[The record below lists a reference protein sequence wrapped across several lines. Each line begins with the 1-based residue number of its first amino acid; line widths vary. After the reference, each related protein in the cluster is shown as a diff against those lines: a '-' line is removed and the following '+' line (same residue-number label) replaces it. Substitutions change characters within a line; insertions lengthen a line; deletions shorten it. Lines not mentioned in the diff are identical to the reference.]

1 VDASDEKLGVGMKK
15 KHDDWDVKVIG
26 ADEDKPKVE
35 PTKKKSLKD
44 LVAYLHDRTSGMSMS
59 LNAPINGPAMMKIFS
74 SMIAESVTHEQIYQM
89 IDLFADD
96 IKRIPLKEQETP
108 WRAFAARRGE
118 LFKRVQGS
126 TVQTTSEPM
135 KFDPRLEK
143 YLED

>member
-1 VDASDEKLGVGMKK
+1 MKK

-35 PTKKKSLKD
+35 PQKGPSLKK
-44 LVAYLHDRTSGMSMS
+44 LVMYLQDRTTGMSMS
-59 LNAPINGPAMMKIFS
+59 LNAPVNGPAMMKIFS
-74 SMIAESVTHEQIYQM
+74 TMIADSVTHDQIYQM

-96 IKRIPLKEQETP
+96 IKRTPLKEQETP

-126 TVQTTSEPM
+126 TVQSTSEEM

-143 YLED
+143 YLEG

>member
-1 VDASDEKLGVGMKK
+1 MKK

-26 ADEDKPKVE
+26 ADEDAPKQPVVPE
-35 PTKKKSLKD
+35 KKLGITYMLRYFRD
-44 LVAYLHDRTSGMSMS
+44 VTTSTSMT
-59 LNAPINGPAMMKIFS
+59 LNAPVNGPAMLKIFKDMLS
-74 SMIAESVTHEQIYQM
+74 NSVTPTQIYHM

-96 IKRIPLKEQETP
+96 IKHTPLKEQQPP
-108 WRAFAARRGE
+108 WIAFAARRGE

>member
-1 VDASDEKLGVGMKK
+1 VKK

-26 ADEDKPKVE
+26 ADEDKPKAE
-35 PTKKKSLKD
+35 PTKKKNLKD

-59 LNAPINGPAMMKIFS
+59 LNAPVNGPAMMKIFS
-74 SMIAESVTHEQIYQM
+74 TMVADSVTHEQIYQM

-96 IKRIPLKEQETP
+96 IKRTPLKEQETP

-118 LFKRVQGS
+118 LFARVQGS
-126 TVQTTSEPM
+126 TVQTAQDQM

-143 YLED
+143 YLND

>member
-1 VDASDEKLGVGMKK
+1 MKK

-26 ADEDKPKVE
+26 ADEDKPKAE
-35 PTKKKSLKD
+35 PTKSPSLKN
-44 LVAYLHDRTSGMSMS
+44 LVMYLQDRTTGMSMS
-59 LNAPINGPAMMKIFS
+59 LNAPVNGPAMMKIFKD
-74 SMIAESVTHEQIYQM
+74 MLNEGVTHEQIYQM

-108 WRAFAARRGE
+108 WRAFAGRRGE

-143 YLED
+143 YLEG

>member
-1 VDASDEKLGVGMKK
+1 MKK

-26 ADEDKPKVE
+26 ADEDKPKAE
-35 PTKKKSLKD
+35 PQKGNSLKK
-44 LVAYLHDRTSGMSMS
+44 LVMYLQDRTTGMSMS
-59 LNAPINGPAMMKIFS
+59 LNAPVNGPAMMKIFKD
-74 SMIAESVTHEQIYQM
+74 MLGENVTHEQIYQM

-108 WRAFAARRGE
+108 WRAFASRRGE

-126 TVQTTSEPM
+126 TVQSTSEEM

-143 YLED
+143 YLEG

>member
-1 VDASDEKLGVGMKK
+1 MKK

-26 ADEDKPKVE
+26 ADEDKPKAE
-35 PTKKKSLKD
+35 PQKGPSLKK
-44 LVAYLHDRTSGMSMS
+44 LVMYLQDRTTGMSMS
-59 LNAPINGPAMMKIFS
+59 LNAPVNGPAMMKIFKD
-74 SMIAESVTHEQIYQM
+74 MLAEDVTHEQIYQM

-126 TVQTTSEPM
+126 TVQSTSEEL

-143 YLED
+143 YLER

>member
-1 VDASDEKLGVGMKK
+1 MDATDKKLGGGMKK

-26 ADEDKPKVE
+26 ADEDKPKAE
-35 PTKKKSLKD
+35 QTKKKSLKD

-59 LNAPINGPAMMKIFS
+59 LNAPVNGPAMMKIFS
-74 SMIAESVTHEQIYQM
+74 SMIADSVTHEQIYQM

-126 TVQTTSEPM
+126 TVQSTPEEM

-143 YLED
+143 YLER

>member
-1 VDASDEKLGVGMKK
+1 MKK

-26 ADEDKPKVE
+26 ADEDKPKAE
-35 PTKKKSLKD
+35 QTKKKSLKD

-59 LNAPINGPAMMKIFS
+59 LNAPVNGPAMMKIFS
-74 SMIAESVTHEQIYQM
+74 SMIADSVTHEQIYQM

-126 TVQTTSEPM
+126 TVQSTPEEM

-143 YLED
+143 YLER

>member
-1 VDASDEKLGVGMKK
+1 MKK

-26 ADEDKPKVE
+26 ADEDKPKAE

-44 LVAYLHDRTSGMSMS
+44 LVAYLHDRTFGMSMS
-59 LNAPINGPAMMKIFS
+59 LNAPVNGPAMMKIFS

-108 WRAFAARRGE
+108 W
-118 LFKRVQGS
+118 LQH
-126 TVQTTSEPM
+126 
-135 KFDPRLEK
+135 
-143 YLED
+143 

>member
-1 VDASDEKLGVGMKK
+1 MKK

-26 ADEDKPKVE
+26 ADEDKPKAE
-35 PTKKKSLKD
+35 PTKKKNLKD

-59 LNAPINGPAMMKIFS
+59 LNAPVNGPAMMKIFS
-74 SMIAESVTHEQIYQM
+74 TMVADSVTHEQIYQM

-96 IKRIPLKEQETP
+96 IKRTPLKEQETP

-118 LFKRVQGS
+118 LFARVQGS
-126 TVQTTSEPM
+126 TVQTEQDQM

-143 YLED
+143 YLND